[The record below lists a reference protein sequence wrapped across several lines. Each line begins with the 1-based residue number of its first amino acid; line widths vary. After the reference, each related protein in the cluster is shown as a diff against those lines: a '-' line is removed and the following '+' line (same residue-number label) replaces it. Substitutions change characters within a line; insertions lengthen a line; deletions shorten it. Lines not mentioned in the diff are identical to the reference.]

1 MSKIANAVSSK
12 IIRVTVSVQSER
24 LLEQLAQKGIYGR
37 NSAEVAGRFV
47 DEALQRFVKA
57 PSLRLEAPT
66 TKRLRSSKKGRGS
79 RG

>member
-1 MSKIANAVSSK
+1 MSKVANAVGSK
-12 IIRVTVSVQSER
+12 IIRVTVSVQSEQ

-47 DEALQRFVKA
+47 DEALQRFVKE
-57 PSLRLEAPT
+57 PSLRLAPPT
-66 TKRLRSSKKGRGS
+66 MRGLKSKKGRRS